1 MGNTNGADRRG
12 AAKAFVRRWR
22 DRGDERQ
29 DTQAFWLDLLTSV
42 FDMRSAAEVCRF
54 EHPVKTM
61 ASDHTGYAD
70 LWVEPARL
78 IVEQKGADID
88 LAKKEPRQGRMVTP
102 AEQARDYANGI
113 PLSQRPRYIVAC
125 NFREFWFYDLELD
138 PQCRKP
144 YLTVTLDQLPDNL
157 AAFAMLKGG
166 EEAQAVLTRQVS
178 VEAGR
183 IMGEL
188 HRLASEAYAAT
199 GADPDDPKVHHALA
213 VLMTR
218 LMFLLFCEDSGIIE
232 ADAFKDYLRSFK
244 YENYQT
250 ALQDLFAWLDTED
263 EDRNPFAE
271 ERLRKFPYMNGGLY
285 RERIFLPPLG
295 ENFAHT
301 LLVNASQE
309 FNWAGVS
316 PTVFGSIFEGA
327 LSHDH
332 RRANGQ
338 HFTSIENIHRV
349 LDPLFLD
356 ELEREFDQACSKDV
370 AGGAR
375 TKALGLLNDK
385 LGTLVFLDPA
395 AGSGNFLT
403 EAYLSLRRLE
413 NRIFIEL
420 QRDADAYQAYMP
432 GFGEDEGHN
441 LDVTVS
447 LANFHGIELE
457 DYACC
462 VARTALWIAEQ
473 QANIATQR
481 ITGRPYQALPLN
493 DYEGVVC
500 ADALTTDWNDVVPP
514 EKVTYVVGNPPFLGA
529 RNQTPEQKAEVM
541 AIYDNAKGS
550 GNNDFASAW
559 FKKASDYTSVGHGRC
574 ALVSTN
580 SICQGEQVA
589 NVWSPIM
596 AEGTHIDFAWPTFVW
611 DSQSDDAAHVHVVIV
626 GFSREDAGPRRLYTA
641 DGARKVGSINAY
653 LADAP
658 DTFVWSRTTPLGD
671 VPRMGIGN
679 KPIDGGFYLFTD
691 EEKAEFLA
699 KEPGAAQY
707 FHPWIG
713 SREFINGYN
722 RWVLWLGDAKPSDL
736 LKLPLCRERVEAV
749 RDFRLSSKSKPT
761 VKLAETPT
769 RFHVENMPEGT
780 SVVIPEVSSQRR
792 KYIPMG
798 FVGPDTFCSNK
809 VRLIPNA
816 TIYEYG
822 VLQSL
827 THNAWMRSVTGR
839 LKSDYQYSAKVVYNN
854 FIWPDPTPN
863 QKAEVERCAQAVLD
877 ARKAYDDCSLAQ
889 MYDPDNAWMFPDLIS
904 AHDALDAAV
913 EAAYGVDFGGDEERI
928 VSHLFA
934 LYAEAVGEG
943 DR

>member
-1 MGNTNGADRRG
+1 MGNTNGTDRRG
-12 AAKAFVRRWR
+12 AAKAFVERWQ

-29 DTQAFWLDLLTSV
+29 DTQAYWLDLLTSV
-42 FDMRSAAEVCRF
+42 FDLRNAAEVCRF

-61 ASDHTGYAD
+61 ASSHTGYAD

-78 IVEQKGADID
+78 LVEQKGAGID
-88 LAKKEPRQGRMVTP
+88 LAKKELRQGRMVTP

-138 PQCRKP
+138 PQCNKP
-144 YLTVTLDQLPDNL
+144 YLRLSLRDLPDNL
-157 AAFAMLKGG
+157 AAFAMLEGG

-183 IMGEL
+183 IMGDL
-188 HRLASEAYAAT
+188 HRLASEAYVAA
-199 GADPDDPKVHHALA
+199 GADPDDPKVQHALA

-232 ADAFKDYLRSFK
+232 ADAFKDYLKSFK

-250 ALQDLFAWLDTED
+250 ALQDLFSWLDTKET
-263 EDRNPFAE
+263 DRNPFAE
-271 ERLRKFPYMNGGLY
+271 ERLRRFPYMNGGLY

-295 ENFAHT
+295 DSFAHT

-338 HFTSIENIHRV
+338 HFTSVENIHRV

-356 ELEREFDQACSKDV
+356 GLEREFEEACAAPV

-375 TKALGLLNDK
+375 TKALGRLNDK

-447 LANFHGIELE
+447 LSNYHGIELE

-493 DYEGVVC
+493 DYEGIVC
-500 ADALTTDWNDVVPP
+500 ADALATDWNQVVPAD
-514 EKVTYVVGNPPFLGA
+514 KVTYVVGNPPFLGA
-529 RNQTPEQKAEVM
+529 RNQTPGQKAEVM
-541 AIYDNAKGS
+541 AVYDNAKGS

-596 AEGTHIDFAWPTFVW
+596 AEGVHIDFAWPTFVW

-626 GFSREDAGPRRLYTA
+626 GFSREAGEKVLYTA
-641 DGARKVGSINAY
+641 DGAKAVSNINAY
-653 LADAP
+653 LVDAP
-658 DTFVWSRTTPLGD
+658 DTFVWSRTTPLGN
-671 VPRMGIGN
+671 VPKMGIGSQ
-679 KPIDGGFYLFTD
+679 PIDDGNYLFTD
-691 EEKAEFLA
+691 EEKEAFLA
-699 KEPGAAQY
+699 KEPGAAPY

-713 SREFINGYN
+713 SREFINGYT
-722 RWVLWLGDAKPSDL
+722 RWVLWLGEATPGDL
-736 LKLPLCRERVEAV
+736 LRLPLCRERIEAV
-749 RDFRLSSKSKPT
+749 RLYRLRSKRKQT
-761 VKLAETPT
+761 LKAAETPNH
-769 RFHVENMPEGT
+769 FGT
-780 SVVIPEVSSQRR
+780 EIIASSSSVVVPRVSSERR
-792 KYIPMG
+792 RYIPMG
-798 FVGPDTFCSNK
+798 FIDSSTFCSDAALL
-809 VRLIPNA
+809 VPNA
-816 TIYEYG
+816 TLYEYG

-827 THNAWMRSVTGR
+827 THNAWMRTVAGR
-839 LKSDYQYSAKVVYNN
+839 LKSDYRYSAGMVYNT
-854 FIWPDPTPN
+854 FPWPSPTSE

-877 ARKAYDDCSLAQ
+877 ARKVYDDCSLAQ
-889 MYDPDNAWMFPDLIS
+889 MYDPDNTWMFPDLIS
-904 AHDALDAAV
+904 AHEALDAAV
-913 EAAYGVDFGGDEERI
+913 EAAYGVDFDGDEERI
-928 VSHLFA
+928 VSHLFG

>member
-1 MGNTNGADRRG
+1 MGDRDRR
-12 AAKAFVRRWR
+12 AAAREFVGRWR

-42 FDMRSAAEVCRF
+42 FDLRNAAEVCRF

-61 ASDHTGYAD
+61 ASNHTGYAD

-78 IVEQKGADID
+78 LVEQKGAGID

-157 AAFAMLKGG
+157 AAFAMLEGG
-166 EEAQAVLTRQVS
+166 EEAQAVLTHKVS

-183 IMGEL
+183 IMGDL
-188 HRLASEAYAAT
+188 HRLASEAYVAA

-232 ADAFKDYLRSFK
+232 ADAFKDYLKSFK

-250 ALQDLFAWLDTED
+250 ALQDLFAWLDTKD
-263 EDRNPFAE
+263 EDRNPYLSPDDP
-271 ERLRKFPYMNGGLY
+271 LRKFPYMNGGLY
-285 RERIFLPPLG
+285 RERIFLPKLG
-295 ENFAHT
+295 DNFAHT

-309 FNWAGVS
+309 FNWSGVS

-332 RRANGQ
+332 RRSNGQ
-338 HFTSIENIHRV
+338 HFTSVANIHRV

-356 ELEREFDQACSKDV
+356 DLEREFEEACAAPV

-375 TKALGLLNDK
+375 TKALGRLNEN

-420 QRDADAYQAYMP
+420 QRDSDAYQAYMP
-432 GFGEDEGHN
+432 GFGEDQGHN

-481 ITGRPYQALPLN
+481 ITGRPYEALPLN
-493 DYEGVVC
+493 DYEGIVC
-500 ADALTTDWNDVVPP
+500 ADALNLDWSQVVPADQ
-514 EKVTYVVGNPPFLGA
+514 VTYICGNPPFRGA
-529 RNQTPEQKAEVM
+529 RKQDPRQKAELMSV
-541 AIYDNAKGS
+541 YGHAKNS
-550 GNNDFASAW
+550 GNIDYAAGW
-559 FKKASDYTSVGHGRC
+559 FKKAADYTRRSHTRC
-574 ALVSTN
+574 AFVATN

-589 NVWSPIM
+589 NAWAPITN
-596 AEGTHIDFAWPTFVW
+596 EGVHIDFAWPTFVW
-611 DSQSDDAAHVHVVIV
+611 DSQSDDMAHVHVVIV
-626 GFSREDAGPRRLYTA
+626 GFSRERTEHKLLYTPERTTEV
-641 DGARKVGSINAY
+641 DNINAY
-653 LADAP
+653 LIDGP
-658 DTFVWSRTTPLGD
+658 DIYVWSRSTPLCD
-671 VPRMGIGN
+671 VPKMRSGN
-679 KPIDGGFYLFTD
+679 KPIDNGFYLFTD
-691 EEKAEFLA
+691 EEKRDFLE
-699 KEPGAAQY
+699 KEPGAAPY
-707 FHPWIG
+707 IHPWIG

-722 RWVLWLGDAKPSDL
+722 RWVLWLGDTKPSDL
-736 LKLPLCRERVEAV
+736 LKLPLCQERVRAV
-749 RDFRLSSKSKPT
+749 RDYRLASKSAPT
-761 VKLAETPT
+761 RELAKRPT
-769 RFHVENMPEGT
+769 RFHIETMPAGN
-780 SVVIPEVSSQRR
+780 SIVIPVTSSERR
-792 KYIPMG
+792 AYLPMG
-798 FVGPDTFCSNK
+798 FVGPDVICSNL
-809 VRLIPNA
+809 VNLVPNA
-816 TIYEYG
+816 SVYEFG
-822 VLQSL
+822 VLQSQFS
-827 THNAWMRSVTGR
+827 NAWMRTVGSR
-839 LKSDYQYSAKVVYNN
+839 MKSDYRYSANVVYNN
-854 FIWPDPTPN
+854 FIWPDPTPG

-877 ARKAYDDCSLAQ
+877 ARKVYDDCSLAQ
-889 MYDPDNAWMFPDLIS
+889 MYDPDNAWMFPDLVS
-904 AHDALDAAV
+904 AHHELDAAV
-913 EAAYGVDFGGDEERI
+913 EAAYGVDFGGDEKRI

-934 LYAEAVGEG
+934 LYADATGNP
-943 DR
+943 R